1 MKWQVEETVGE
12 FGRHIGIES
21 LGLSEKDSLTLRIEQ
36 IGALGIELVGDQEEH
51 VAVSLARVY
60 QEPFSEAA
68 SRHALEGCH
77 YRVSRPF
84 PVHVA
89 FSATGNLAFAVCLE
103 TRNFTIQSL
112 HAIVDEL
119 DQMHEAMKS
128 VATLDS

>member
-1 MKWQVEETVGE
+1 MRRTALSAPGGWSMPSSGGAAGSCSCRVCTCA
-12 FGRHIGIES
+12 ES
-21 LGLSEKDSLTLRIEQ
+21 AGGGCCSFLAAFHRI
-36 IGALGIELVGDQEEH
+36 ICRSRYRTGGAN
-51 VAVSLARVY
+51 
-60 QEPFSEAA
+60 
-68 SRHALEGCH
+68 